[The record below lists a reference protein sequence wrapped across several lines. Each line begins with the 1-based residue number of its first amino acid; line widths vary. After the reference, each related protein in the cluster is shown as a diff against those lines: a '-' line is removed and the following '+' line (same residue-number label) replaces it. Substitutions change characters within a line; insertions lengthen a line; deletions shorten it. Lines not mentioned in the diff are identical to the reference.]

1 MDLKLQ
7 KKLAADVLKCSPKRV
22 KFDKNRLDEISE
34 ALTRTDIRMLASD
47 KAITRK
53 NKLKVSPHRRKHQLK
68 QKRKGRGKGLG
79 SRKGT
84 PSSRKSS
91 KQKWVEAVRIQ
102 RKFLKELR
110 AKKLIKEENYRNII
124 RKIKGGFFRSRRH
137 IKIYLNEHDIF
148 ITKKQGKQKV
158 RNNGKK

>member
-7 KKLAADVLKCSPKRV
+7 KKLAADVLKCSPKRIR
-22 KFDKNRLDEISE
+22 FDKNRLDEISE

-53 NKLKVSPHRRKHQLK
+53 NQLKVSPHRRKHQLK
-68 QKRKGRGKGLG
+68 QKRKGRGKGSG

-84 PSSRKSS
+84 PSSRKTS
-91 KQKWVEAVRIQ
+91 KQKWVDAVRIQ

-110 AKKLIKEENYRNII
+110 SKGLIKDEIYRNII
-124 RKIKGGFFRSRRH
+124 CKIKGGFFRSRRH
-137 IKIYLNEHDIF
+137 IKVYLNEHDMF
-148 ITKKQGKQKV
+148 IAKAKQTKKSRKS
-158 RNNGKK
+158 KK